1 MTKQKRTRKEI
12 ESIIRRNNMMKEN
25 KLNIFLVNL
34 GIILRNIVNVIKGIL
49 GFIFRLIGFIELKIA
64 AYLLLLLIIYIIYI
78 LIKNDFFQNDF
89 FQIEYSSNLSEYKG
103 IFSNLL
109 ILLLII
115 FCIYNFET
123 GKKKVKR
130 GKKVEEKEKEKTK
143 DEDKDN
149 VVVFAEDDEDG
160 PLIVTNPDKFN

>member
-1 MTKQKRTRKEI
+1 MNNQRRTRREI
-12 ESIIRRNNMMKEN
+12 KGIIRNNMMKEN
-25 KLNIFLVNL
+25 KFLVYL

-64 AYLLLLLIIYIIYI
+64 AYLLLPLIIYIIYI
-78 LIKNDFFQNDF
+78 LFQNDFFQNDF

-130 GKKVEEKEKEKTK
+130 GKKVEEKEKENTK

-160 PLIVTNPDKFN
+160 PLIVTDPDADL